1 MNMIRRDRGFT
12 LIELIVS
19 LTILSLV
26 TVLIGSGFKL
36 AVNSWSKGENETE
49 WTQKLR
55 VLSGMFSQQ
64 LKSAY
69 PYNTEID
76 DEKVVLFKGNADSI
90 TFVTAL
96 ADRPFGG
103 FKWVRYS
110 YKNDALVYKEGLL
123 PDKEFERKL
132 EGDEEIVDTDID
144 GIRFEYFSDKEDSW
158 QDTWEPGENIPAAV
172 RVSISYFQP
181 FFVTI
186 PLGKIYEDEYEAES
200 L

>member
-1 MNMIRRDRGFT
+1 MIKHDRGFT
-12 LIELIVS
+12 LVELIVS

-36 AVNSWSKGENETE
+36 AINSWSKGENETE

-69 PYNTEID
+69 PYKAELD
-76 DEKVVLFKGNADSI
+76 GEEVVLFKGNTDSI

-96 ADRPFGG
+96 SGRSFGG

-110 YKNDALVYKEGLL
+110 YKDDALVYKEGIL
-123 PDKEFERKL
+123 PDKELERVL
-132 EGDEEIVDTDID
+132 EGDEEIVDPDIEE
-144 GIRFEYFSDKEDSW
+144 IKFEYFSDEEDSW
-158 QDTWEPGENIPAAV
+158 MDTWEPGESLPGAV
-172 RVSISYFQP
+172 RVSIMYFQP

-186 PLGKIYEDEYEAES
+186 PLGKVYDDENDV
-200 L
+200 